1 MGYKNSSNWNEQN
14 EIRCLIIFMRLQEAG
29 FPRGR
34 QAEYCR
40 ELSRLSGIPTGS
52 ISAKVC
58 NYKSLAGVNADSNA
72 SVNTVRIYKEHGQL
86 GVSELEQLL
95 R

>member
-1 MGYKNSSNWNEQN
+1 MSYRAGSNWSEQN
-14 EIRCLIIFMRLQEAG
+14 EIRCLIIFRRLQDEG

-34 QAEYCR
+34 LAEYCR
-40 ELSRLSGIPTGS
+40 EMSRSTKIPTGS

-72 SVNTVRIYKEHGQL
+72 SRNSRKVFEKYGQL
-86 GVSELEQLL
+86 SIQELEGLAT
-95 R
+95 